1 MQAMNRRALIIILPI
16 FAVGGIMFGAFRA
29 VHAIKQPQ
37 VKDEWYV
44 CSVIKCWTY
53 RETDRED

>member
-1 MQAMNRRALIIILPI
+1 MQAMNRRALIIILLI
-16 FAVGGIMFGAFRA
+16 FSVGGIMFGAFRA

-53 RETDRED
+53 RETDREN

>member
-1 MQAMNRRALIIILPI
+1 MNRRALIIILLI
-16 FAVGGIMFGAFRA
+16 FSVAGIMFGAFRA

-53 RETDRED
+53 RESDHEN

>member
-1 MQAMNRRALIIILPI
+1 MNRRALIIILLI
-16 FAVGGIMFGAFRA
+16 FSVGGIIFGAFRA

-53 RETDRED
+53 KESDHEN